1 MRVAPVSPPPVAG
14 KLTARW
20 SPHARGVARIATLVL
35 CISIL
40 AGAVAQ
46 VALAETLPDSRVY
59 EMVTPPN
66 NQNADV
72 YVPET
77 LFAQEGELN
86 NGVPTRFPF
95 QAADNGEAITYVA
108 DPTTGG
114 YGVGGSGLGN
124 QYLARAMPAGGWSQ
138 TILQPAGRRAN
149 PYQGFSSDLS
159 VGVLKSGA
167 RGGDEVPLASGGLG
181 GGYVELYARDN
192 GRETYRS
199 LFTTQPERA
208 PEEFGSHEVYSDGAA
223 EPVPVFAGGS
233 AGFGSLVFEA
243 NDALLSGG
251 GVLEGELRGDVAGE
265 ITAGENQNYLY
276 DSDNGV
282 VSLVDVSPAGKV
294 VPNATFGAPPF
305 NKPRKNPPG
314 FGGVV
319 SEDGS
324 RVYWTAL
331 GSETVFVRVDNS
343 VTLQV
348 SVGAARYWASAD
360 DGRFAFYV
368 ENGELYRFDV
378 EHPGER
384 EALAGGVGA
393 GVVGVLG
400 VGDDGARVYAVAEAV
415 LGSGVSSEG
424 EHAVEGGRNLY
435 LLEEGHAPVFIAG
448 LSEGDGI
455 AVEPFNTIGSNNA
468 GGFGDW
474 QPGLGHRTARVDGD
488 GGGVVF
494 MSGQRLR
501 VAGFP
506 GGVHDPGGLDEVF
519 EFDAGSGV
527 LVCVSCSRS
536 GEAPPAALDGAA
548 AFLPVSW
555 SDTYLPQWLGDDG
568 NRVFFDTPNAL
579 VPQDTNGH
587 QDVYEWEREG
597 TGTCTAGSGVNGGCI
612 YLLSGGDSEA
622 SSWFIGASESGNDA
636 FIVTR
641 AQLAPEDEN
650 DAFDVYDARVG
661 GSRPVSP
668 PACSGA
674 GCQGVPP
681 PAPSFATPPS
691 ATFNGVGNFP
701 PPAPEAA
708 PVAKPKA
715 KAKAKPKVKRCRAGF
730 VKRNG
735 RCLKK
740 KTGGGVQR

>member
-1 MRVAPVSPPPVAG
+1 MIDASSFWGAIREVVLTLVAGVLDRVVGHLRVGSIAGLVLLCGSLSGWIGPVSA
-14 KLTARW
+14 
-20 SPHARGVARIATLVL
+20 
-35 CISIL
+35 
-40 AGAVAQ
+40 AQ
-46 VALAETLPDSRVY
+46 AETLPDNRVY

-72 YVPET
+72 YVPTT
-77 LFAQEGELN
+77 LFGQAVELG
-86 NGVPTRFPF
+86 NGVPTRLPF

-108 DPTTGG
+108 DPTEG
-114 YGVGGSGLGN
+114 YGLGGNGLGD
-124 QYLARAMPAGGWSQ
+124 QYLAQALPSGGWGQ
-138 TILQPAGRRAN
+138 TIIQPAGHLATS
-149 PYQGFSSDLS
+149 YQGFSSDLS
-159 VGVLKSGA
+159 VGVLSSGFWSEPQVPPLSSGA
-167 RGGDEVPLASGGLG
+167 LG
-181 GGYVELYARDN
+181 EGYADLYARDTSR
-192 GRETYRS
+192 GVYQPLS
-199 LFTTQPERA
+199 AIHPERTA
-208 PEEFGSHEVYSDGAA
+208 EQFGSHEVYADGIIAQS
-223 EPVPVFAGGS
+223 PVFAGGS

-251 GVLEGELRGDVAGE
+251 GVLESELRGDVAGE
-265 ITAGENQNYLY
+265 ITAGENHNYLY

-294 VPNATFGAPPF
+294 VPNATFGAPPSGT
-305 NKPRKNPPG
+305 PEVNPPG

-331 GSETVFVRVDNS
+331 GSEVVFVRVDGS

-348 SVGAARYWASAD
+348 SSGAARYWASAD

-400 VGDDGARVYAVAEAV
+400 VGDEGVRVYAVAEAV

-448 LSEGDGI
+448 LSEEDGTR
-455 AVEPFNTIGSNNA
+455 VEPFFSIESKTA

-506 GGVHDPGGLDEVF
+506 GGVVNPGGLDEVF

-555 SDTYLPQWLGDDG
+555 SDTYLQQWMNEEG

-597 TGTCTAGSGVNGGCI
+597 TGTCTAGSGVNDGCI

-650 DAFDVYDARVG
+650 EAFDVYDARVG

-668 PACSGA
+668 PACTGT
-674 GCQGVPP
+674 GCQGI
-681 PAPSFATPPS
+681 PAPHQHSQPHRPRRSTAS
-691 ATFNGVGNFP
+691 ATSHHRRW
-701 PPAPEAA
+701 
-708 PVAKPKA
+708 KW
-715 KAKAKPKVKRCRAGF
+715 
-730 VKRNG
+730 
-735 RCLKK
+735 
-740 KTGGGVQR
+740 